1 MGKAFVEPPALDLN
15 ACFDDS
21 AAKMPLIFVL
31 SAGSD
36 PMDDFRRFA
45 ESVGMGNKFKA
56 ISLGEG
62 QGPKAEKMIASST

>member
-1 MGKAFVEPPALDLN
+1 LV
-15 ACFDDS
+15 
-21 AAKMPLIFVL
+21 FVL

-45 ESVGMGNKFKA
+45 DSVGMGNKFKP

-62 QGPKAEKMIASST
+62 QGPKAEKIISEST